1 MFSALFC
8 FTQRRSRFRT
18 QLILNISNLTYRR
31 SDNGNQIEFHYPCI
45 MSFFFSKFK
54 CCLNNVR
61 IDTISLSIYNTSYL
75 SPTGKYYLP
84 INKYEQQS
92 IKLFYIIPYLL
103 PRYFVLYFQQIV
115 SKLFRCVWLMFY
127 CTINRGVTLDLK

>member
-1 MFSALFC
+1 M
-8 FTQRRSRFRT
+8 
-18 QLILNISNLTYRR
+18 TYRR

-45 MSFFFSKFK
+45 MSFFF
-54 CCLNNVR
+54 LNLNVVWINVH

-92 IKLFYIIPYLL
+92 IKLFLHHTLLVASILCFVLSANSVKIVSLCMTNVILHDQWRCHTRFENKTQYWHIIPVTIKYLL
-103 PRYFVLYFQQIV
+103 IH
-115 SKLFRCVWLMFY
+115 
-127 CTINRGVTLDLK
+127 DLQ